1 MTEEIL
7 ILRKDV
13 DRLSL
18 IFDRIDATIDKLSEV
33 SNGINRMLAVHETRL
48 KQQEDLTQHIF
59 TLIESRNTEVNKKL
73 EASQERTERLRS
85 EIREE
90 IKEHMQTIEGKID
103 ALSTSVASIDKWKY
117 LVIGGSMVTG
127 FIIAELNSF
136 VRLFSN

>member
-59 TLIESRNTEVNKKL
+59 TLIESRNIEVNKKL

-90 IKEHMQTIEGKID
+90 IKEHMHTIEGKLD
-103 ALSTSVASIDKWKY
+103 ALSTSVAAIDKWKY